1 MAEALKQVKQQLG
14 PDAVILQTRSFK
26 QGGLMGL
33 GGQPMV
39 EITAASPGL
48 GLPAAA
54 RQRRMSADSGRS
66 VLAAEGAARRMANAV
81 TSGMDAPAP
90 KVLEEVSRLSGLV
103 EDLLRRVRS
112 RTAPDLPEPLAHVRL
127 ELVQRQVAQD
137 IAERLVEQVRVELGP
152 DIPSD
157 PSRIREHLARY
168 VESMVPVAGPIRLSR
183 TPGPTVIALVGSTGV
198 GKTTTVAKLAAN
210 FSLRE
215 TRKVGLI
222 TIDTFRIAA
231 VEQLRTYARIINVPL
246 EVAMA
251 PGELR
256 DAVQRLSDRE
266 LILIDTAG
274 RSQTDRIQ
282 LSALKCFLSEAK
294 PHEVHLVLAGN
305 CSQDVLLD
313 TIERY
318 RDLKPNRVIFTKL
331 DEAIG
336 FGAILTCLG
345 KAEARLSYLTTGQNV
360 PDDIEVAR
368 GRRVAE
374 LIVHANR
381 LGRD

>member
-1 MAEALKQVKQQLG
+1 MAEALKQVKQRLG
-14 PDAVILQTRSFK
+14 PNAVILQTRTFK
-26 QGGLMGL
+26 QGGVMGL
-33 GGQPMV
+33 GRQPMV
-39 EITAASPGL
+39 EITAVSPGS
-48 GLPAAA
+48 GLPAVAK
-54 RQRRMSADSGRS
+54 RSRMSTESGRS
-66 VLAAEGAARRMANAV
+66 VVAAEGAARRMANAA
-81 TSGMDAPAP
+81 TSGMDAPSP
-90 KVLEEVSRLSGLV
+90 NLLEEVSRLSGMV
-103 EDLLRRVRS
+103 EDLLRRVRPHA
-112 RTAPDLPEPLAHVRL
+112 APHLPEPLAHVHL

-137 IAERLVEQVRVELGP
+137 IAERLVEQVRIELGSRAP
-152 DIPSD
+152 AD
-157 PSRIREHLARY
+157 PTRIREHLARY
-168 VESMVPVAGPIRLSR
+168 VESMVPVAGPIRLTR
-183 TPGPTVIALVGSTGV
+183 TTGPTVIALVGSTGV

-215 TRKVGLI
+215 GRRVGMI
-222 TIDTFRIAA
+222 TIDSFRIAA

-256 DAVQRLSDRE
+256 AAVQRLRDRE

-274 RSQTDRIQ
+274 RSQTDRAQ
-282 LSALKCFLSEAK
+282 LSALKGFLSEAK

-313 TIERY
+313 TVERY

-336 FGAILTCLG
+336 FGAILTCLCQ
-345 KAEARLSYLTTGQNV
+345 AEARLSYLTTGQNV

-381 LGRD
+381 LVRE